1 MMLAKV
7 NPWRF
12 HAHPEVWVLMV
23 GIIVAYWYFL
33 VRVGPNADR
42 TRPDGTVEPIVTKR
56 QLFQFSLGMFF
67 LWGGADYPVHDLAEK
82 YLFSVH
88 MFQHMLFSLIAPGLL
103 FLGIPLWLQ
112 RRLWGKGRPAAALRV
127 LAKPL
132 LAGGLY
138 TVWLVF
144 SHWPVAMDAALRHE
158 PVHFL
163 MHLALFSTASLMWF
177 PVLNRNPDLPML
189 SPVGR
194 MVYVFLQSVMPTVP
208 AAFFTFADGVIYKF
222 YAHVPRPWSITAVSD
237 QQLAGAIMKV
247 WGGLILWLV
256 IGVMFFR
263 WTAADEKERLA
274 RRRVLTWDEVQ
285 AELERTKAPSA
296 G

>member
-1 MMLAKV
+1 VLAKV
-7 NPWRF
+7 NPWQF

-23 GIIVAYWYFL
+23 AIIVAYWYFL
-33 VRVGPNADR
+33 VRVGPTVDR
-42 TRPDGTVEPIVTKR
+42 TRPDGTVEPIATRR
-56 QLFQFSLGMFF
+56 QLVQFTSGWLF
-67 LWGGADYPVHDLAEK
+67 LWVGADYPMHDIAEK

-88 MFQHMLFSLIAPGLL
+88 MVQHMFFSLIAPGLL
-103 FLGIPLWLQ
+103 FLGIPGWLQ
-112 RRLWGKGRPAAALRV
+112 RRLWGAGRPAALLRR
-127 LAKPL
+127 LGQPL
-132 LAGGLY
+132 VAGSLY

-144 SHWPVAMDAALRHE
+144 SHWPVAMNAALRHE

-177 PVLNRNPDLPML
+177 PVLNRNPALPML
-189 SPVGR
+189 SDVGR
-194 MVYVFLQSVMPTVP
+194 MVYVFLQSIMPTVP

-222 YAHVPRPWSITAVSD
+222 YAHVPRPWHISAVSD

-263 WTAADEKERLA
+263 WSAADEKARLA

-285 AELERTKAPSA
+285 AELDRTEAPTA

>member
-1 MMLAKV
+1 
-7 NPWRF
+7 
-12 HAHPEVWVLMV
+12 MV

-33 VRVGPNADR
+33 VRVGPTVDR
-42 TRPDGTVEPIVTKR
+42 NRPDGTVEPVVTKR
-56 QLFQFSLGMFF
+56 QLFQFAAGMAF
-67 LWGGADYPVHDLAEK
+67 LWMGADYPVHDIAEK

-103 FLGIPLWLQ
+103 FLGIPGWLQ
-112 RRLWGKGRPAAALRV
+112 RRLWGSGRPAAVLRV

-138 TVWLVF
+138 TAWLVF
-144 SHWPVAMDAALRHE
+144 SHWPVPMNAALRSE

-177 PVLNRNPDLPML
+177 PVLNRNPALPML
-189 SPVGR
+189 GPLGR
-194 MVYVFLQSVMPTVP
+194 MLYVFLQSVMPTVP
-208 AAFFTFADGVIYKF
+208 AAFFTFADSVVYKF
-222 YAHVPRPWSITAVSD
+222 YARVPRPFDMTAVAD

-247 WGGLILWLV
+247 WGGLILWL
-256 IGVMFFR
+256 IIAVMFFR
-263 WTAADEKERLA
+263 WSAADEKERIA

-285 AELERTKAPSA
+285 TELERTKAPSA